1 MYNVLISAAQQSD
14 SALSLSLSLY
24 IYIVFFVF
32 FPIVVYHRILIYS
45 SLHYIEGLCCLSTL
59 YIIVH
64 SC

>member
-14 SALSLSLSLY
+14 SAIYIY

-45 SLHYIEGLCCLSTL
+45 SLHYIEGLSCLSTL
-59 YIIVH
+59 YIIVR